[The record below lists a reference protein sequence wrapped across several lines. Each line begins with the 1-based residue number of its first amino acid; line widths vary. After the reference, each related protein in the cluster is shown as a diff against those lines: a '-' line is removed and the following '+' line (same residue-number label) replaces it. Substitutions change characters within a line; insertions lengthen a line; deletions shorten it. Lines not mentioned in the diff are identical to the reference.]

1 MNLSILDGRT
11 ELWQWDTGIRLAL
24 DEACETVNISAS
36 TFGVSV
42 DVTAA
47 EDGKTWV
54 ATVPDEMLQV
64 PGDLICYAVQ
74 STETGAITA
83 AYRSF
88 RVNRRPKPYGY
99 VATPTEARTWQQL
112 YDLNHETALTKI
124 DVPQVAQVGEVL
136 TVEAVD
142 AEGKPTKWKTA
153 PAATE
158 QVQPDWAQND
168 ATAADYVRN
177 RPGGYYGDP
186 VETEVEV
193 YSGNLKNAEIED
205 PPFTLVIGNT
215 YRVTIDGVTQ
225 EYIAFDDEYYGISLA
240 TIGTAPIGE
249 AAKSGNAWAIA
260 YGEITQGSETECG
273 VLIVATGEFD
283 GKQAVIHETKL
294 VRQAYKIPNELLDLD
309 KQDRNIASL
318 GGAISD
324 VNASIDDLTAQIND
338 VKTAPAVYTNGKK
351 VMRVGDYIG
360 SRESHVIQWLYDGVE
375 QCILSKTGFSI
386 TGKTYKATVSEFGF
400 TFVVIADNTGICFV
414 PEKNMNNGGTRV
426 TISNTSG
433 QRTDIYAS
441 GKIVNYDHLIELSRV
456 DVDDETK
463 ATTLRGVKTPEQ
475 DYDAANKKYVDAKV
489 AAKSLKWVTVHS
501 SDLTEETTEIVVST
515 DADGKAIAD
524 YNPISLCLVLTTPA
538 DATQTD
544 NNGAPWVFP
553 SATNNNSTIRAIG
566 TIAGWKTTA
575 RDSVFLFSGGSSAMT
590 CTGNV
595 NMQLATYKVDGYALD
610 GVKAMLNGDTNH
622 FPVGTHVEVSI
633 LCEV

>member
-1 MNLSILDGRT
+1 MNLSILDGRA
-11 ELWQWDTGIRLAL
+11 ELWQWDTGVRLVM
-24 DEACETVNISAS
+24 DEACDAVNISAS

-54 ATVPDEMLQV
+54 AAVPDEMLQV

-74 STETGAITA
+74 STATGTITA

-112 YDLNHETALTKI
+112 YDMI
-124 DVPQVAQVGEVL
+124 
-136 TVEAVD
+136 
-142 AEGKPTKWKTA
+142 
-153 PAATE
+153 E
-158 QVQPDWAQND
+158 QGSGVQPDWAQND

-186 VETEVEV
+186 VETDVEV

-249 AAKSGNAWAIA
+249 AAKSENAWAIA
-260 YGEITQGSETECG
+260 YGEITQGSETECV

-360 SRESHVIQWLYDGVE
+360 SCESHVIQWLYDGVE

-400 TFVVIADNTGICFV
+400 AFVVIADNTGIRFA

-463 ATTLRGVKTPEQ
+463 ATTIRGVKTPEQ
-475 DYDAANKKYVDAKV
+475 DYDAVNKKYVDAKV
-489 AAKSLKWVTVHS
+489 AAKSLKWLTVHT
-501 SDLTEETTEIVVST
+501 SDLTEATTEIVVSA

-524 YNPISLCLVLTTPA
+524 YNPVSLCLVLSTPA

-544 NNGAPWVFP
+544 NNGAPWVYP
-553 SATNNNSTIRAIG
+553 SATKADNSIRVIG
-566 TIAGWKTTA
+566 TITGWKTIA
-575 RDSVFLFSGGSSAMT
+575 RDNVFLFSGGSSGMT

-595 NMQLATYKVDGYALD
+595 NAILATYKVDGYSLD
-610 GVKAMLNGDTNH
+610 GVRAMLNGDANH

-633 LCEV
+633 LCEVAE

>member
-1 MNLSILDGRT
+1 MNLSILDGRA
-11 ELWQWDTGIRLAL
+11 ELWQWDTGVRLVM
-24 DEACETVNISAS
+24 DEACEAVNISAS

-54 ATVPDEMLQV
+54 AAVPDEMLQV

-74 STETGAITA
+74 TTGTGTITA

-112 YDLNHETALTKI
+112 YDLI
-124 DVPQVAQVGEVL
+124 
-136 TVEAVD
+136 
-142 AEGKPTKWKTA
+142 
-153 PAATE
+153 E
-158 QVQPDWAQND
+158 QGGGSVQADWAQND

-193 YSGNLKNAEIED
+193 YNGILKGEELED
-205 PPFTLVIGNT
+205 PPFTIVVGNT

-225 EYIAFDDEYYGISLA
+225 EYIAFVDEYYGISLA

-249 AAKSGNAWAIA
+249 AAKSENAWAIA
-260 YGEITQGSETECG
+260 YGEITQGSETQRAA
-273 VLIVATGEFD
+273 LIVGTGEFN
-283 GKQAVIHETKL
+283 GKAFAIYETKL

-309 KQDRNIASL
+309 KQNRNIASL

-324 VNASIDDLTAQIND
+324 ANASINDLTAQIND

-360 SRESHVIQWLYDGVE
+360 SRESHVIQWLHDGEE
-375 QCILSKTGFSI
+375 QCILSKTGFEI
-386 TGKTYKATVSEFGF
+386 TGRTYKATVSDLGIS
-400 TFVVIADNTGICFV
+400 FVVIADKTGIRFSV
-414 PEKNMNNGGTRV
+414 EKNMLNGGTSLS
-426 TISNTSG
+426 ISNTSG

-463 ATTLRGVKTPEQ
+463 ATMIRGVKTPEQ

-489 AAKSLKWVTVHS
+489 AEKSLKWITVHS
-501 SDLTEETTEIVVST
+501 SDLTEATTEIAVST

-524 YNPISLCLVLTTPA
+524 YNPISLCLVLATPA

-544 NNGAPWVFP
+544 NNGAPWVYP
-553 SATNNNSTIRAIG
+553 SATKADNAMRVIG
-566 TIAGWKTTA
+566 TIAGWKTVA
-575 RDSVFLFSGGSSAMT
+575 RDSVFLFSGGSSAMV
-590 CTGNV
+590 CTGNT
-595 NMQLATYKVDGYALD
+595 NMQLATYKVDGYSLD
-610 GVKAMLNGDTNH
+610 GVRAMLNGDTNH